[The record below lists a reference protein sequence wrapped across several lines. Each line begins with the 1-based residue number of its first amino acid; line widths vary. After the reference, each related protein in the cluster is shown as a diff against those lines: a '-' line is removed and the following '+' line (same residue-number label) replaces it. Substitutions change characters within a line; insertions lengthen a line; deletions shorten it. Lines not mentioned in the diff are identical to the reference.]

1 MRRMLRNLA
10 ELRRYPSA
18 VAGVGLI
25 GILVIVSIYAIVA
38 IPYPEAIRLW
48 RGGAGVWDDNPR
60 NAAPVWTD
68 LFTRDRISRTIIV
81 DTTQGG
87 TKKVEPLPDG
97 RSRIEF
103 TLPVEFPYDRFPS
116 EIILFAQ
123 AALPAETTTRT
134 RYTVIWRF
142 PNGFEYIVAENRTMR
157 ASDNYYISQDM
168 KIVRDLGVTGEYA
181 LFSDPGDKG
190 RSVRERTPL
199 KGQYTVT
206 IRAEVPADG
215 DFNAKLVV
223 YGRIHGLA
231 GTDHRRRDLT
241 VALLWGTPLALVF
254 GLLGAVGVSTVTFIL
269 SGIGT
274 WFGRWVDSLFQRIT
288 QVNMVIPTLP
298 VLIMIATFYSRSL
311 WLMLGVYMA
320 LSIFGGGMVTYR
332 AMFLQAKEAPYIEA
346 ARAYGAKNM
355 RIVFRYLLPRIVP
368 VLLPTFVL
376 VVPSFVFL
384 EAGLAVLGLGDPVLP
399 TWGKIINDAQSQDAL
414 YKGYYYWV
422 VEPALMLMITGFAFS
437 MVGYALD
444 RVFNPRLRTV

>member
-1 MRRMLRNLA
+1 MRRILQMLR

-18 VAGVGLI
+18 MGGLALI
-25 GILVIVSIYAIVA
+25 GALIGVSIYAIIA

-68 LFTRDRISRTIIV
+68 LFTGDRLPRTIIV
-81 DTTQGG
+81 DTTKGA
-87 TKKVEPLPDG
+87 TKTVTPLPDG
-97 RSRIEF
+97 KNRVEF
-103 TLPVEFPYDRFPS
+103 TLKFDYPYDRFPS

-123 AALPAETTTRT
+123 AVAGTEAAGRT
-134 RYTVIWRF
+134 RYSVLWRF
-142 PNGFEYIVAENRTMR
+142 PNGQEYQVAANRSMR

-168 KIVRDLGVTGEYA
+168 SLVQNLGATGEYA
-181 LFSDPGDKG
+181 LFTDMAMKAVPVK
-190 RSVRERTPL
+190 ERVPL
-199 KGQYTVT
+199 KGEYTVL
-206 IRAEVPADG
+206 IRAEVPAEA

-254 GLLGAVGVSTVTFIL
+254 GLLGAVGTAIVTFVL

-274 WFGRWVDSLFQRIT
+274 WFGRWVDALFQRIT

-298 VLIMIATFYSRSL
+298 VLIMIGTFYNRSL

-355 RIVFRYLLPRIVP
+355 RIVFRYLLPRIIP
-368 VLLPTFVL
+368 VLLPSFVL
-376 VVPSFVFL
+376 IVPAFVFL
-384 EAGLAVLGLGDPVLP
+384 EAGLAVLGLGDPILP
-399 TWGKIINDAQSQDAL
+399 TWGKVINDAQSQDAL

-422 VEPALMLMITGFAFS
+422 VEPALLLMITGFAFS

>member
-1 MRRMLRNLA
+1 MRRIFQMLR

-18 VAGVGLI
+18 VGGLALIGLLI
-25 GILVIVSIYAIVA
+25 GISIYAIIA

-48 RGGAGVWDDNPR
+48 RGGAGVWDNNPR

-68 LFTRDRISRTIIV
+68 LFTRDRLPRTIIV

-87 TKKVEPLPDG
+87 TKTVTPLPDG
-97 RSRIEF
+97 RARIELNLKF
-103 TLPVEFPYDRFPS
+103 DYPYDRFPS
-116 EIILFAQ
+116 EIILFSQ
-123 AALPAETTTRT
+123 AVGGTETAART
-134 RYTVIWRF
+134 RYSVLWRF
-142 PNGFEYIVAENRTMR
+142 PNGEEYQVAASRSMR

-168 KIVRDLGVTGEYA
+168 SLVQNLGATGEYA
-181 LFSDPGDKG
+181 LFTDTAMKAVP
-190 RSVRERTPL
+190 VRARTPL
-199 KGQYTVT
+199 KGEYAVV
-206 IRAEVPADG
+206 IRVEVPREA

-223 YGRIHGLA
+223 YGRIHGLT

-254 GLLGAVGVSTVTFIL
+254 GLVGAVGTTMVTFIL

-274 WFGRWVDSLFQRIT
+274 WFGRWVDTLFQRIT

-298 VLIMIATFYSRSL
+298 VLIMIGTFYNRSL

-368 VLLPTFVL
+368 VLLPAFVL
-376 VVPSFVFL
+376 IVPAFVFL
-384 EAGLAVLGLGDPVLP
+384 EAGLAVLGLGDPILP

-422 VEPALMLMITGFAFS
+422 LEPALLLMITGFAFS

>member
-1 MRRMLRNLA
+1 MRRIFQMLR

-18 VAGVGLI
+18 VGGLALI
-25 GILVIVSIYAIVA
+25 GLLVAISIYTIIA

-48 RGGAGVWDDNPR
+48 RGGPGVWDDNPR

-68 LFTRDRISRTIIV
+68 LFTADRLPRTIVV
-81 DTTQGG
+81 DNAQGG
-87 TKKVEPLPDG
+87 TKTVEPLPDG
-97 RSRIEF
+97 RKRIEF
-103 TLPVEFPYDRFPS
+103 ALRFDYAYDRFPS
-116 EIILFAQ
+116 EIVLFAQ
-123 AALPAETTTRT
+123 APAATETPMRT
-134 RYTVIWRF
+134 RYSVLWRF
-142 PNGFEYIVAENRTMR
+142 PNGQEYQVASSRSMR
-157 ASDNYYISQDM
+157 ASESYYISQDLSL
-168 KIVRDLGVTGEYA
+168 VQNLGATGEYA
-181 LFSDPGDKG
+181 LFTDPAMKAVPVKD
-190 RSVRERTPL
+190 RAPL
-199 KGQYTVT
+199 KGEYTVV
-206 IRAEVPADG
+206 IRAEVPAEA

-254 GLLGAVGVSTVTFIL
+254 GLVGAVGTTVITFVL

-274 WFGRWVDSLFQRIT
+274 WFGRWVDTLFQRIT

-298 VLIMIATFYSRSL
+298 VLIMIGQFYSRSL
-311 WLMLGVYMA
+311 WLMLAVFMA

-355 RIVFRYLLPRIVP
+355 RIVFRYLLPRIIP
-368 VLLPTFVL
+368 VLLPAFVL
-376 VVPSFVFL
+376 TVPSFVFL
-384 EAGLAVLGLGDPVLP
+384 EAGLAVLGLGDPILP
-399 TWGKIINDAQSQDAL
+399 TWGKVINDAQSQDAL

-422 VEPALMLMITGFAFS
+422 VEPALLLMITGFAFS